1 MRWCLSGSSGR
12 LFKTRRKGQ
21 HMKIFEGFD
30 PSEEWLDY
38 MAQAGYSWFDRWLNE
53 RDTALWEQARD
64 EVSDHVGYDVLGDV
78 PYLKEV

>member
-1 MRWCLSGSSGR
+1 
-12 LFKTRRKGQ
+12 
-21 HMKIFEGFD
+21 MKMFEGFD

-38 MAQAGYSWFDRWLNE
+38 MAQAGYPWFDRWLNE